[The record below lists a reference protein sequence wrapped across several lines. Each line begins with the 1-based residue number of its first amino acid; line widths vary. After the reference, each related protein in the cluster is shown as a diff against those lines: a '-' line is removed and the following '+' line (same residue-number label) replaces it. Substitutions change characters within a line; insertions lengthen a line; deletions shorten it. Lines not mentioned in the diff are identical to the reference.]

1 MVDKINPAAAANAYA
16 NVGKTA
22 AVKTIG
28 AVGGDA
34 VGKTSFSDM
43 LKNATTQS
51 INTMRAGERASA
63 RAVTGEASL
72 PEVVQAVNA
81 AELTLQTVVAIRD
94 RVIGAYQEI
103 MRMPI

>member
-1 MVDKINPAAAANAYA
+1 MVDKVNPAAAANAYA
-16 NVGKTA
+16 NIGKTA
-22 AVKTIG
+22 SIG
-28 AVGGDA
+28 TVGGDA
-34 VGKTSFSDM
+34 TGQTSFSDM
-43 LKNATTQS
+43 LKNAAVES
-51 INTMRAGERASA
+51 IKTMRAGESMSA

>member
-1 MVDKINPAAAANAYA
+1 MVDKVNPAAAANAYA
-16 NVGKTA
+16 NMGKTA
-22 AVKTIG
+22 SIG

-34 VGKTSFSDM
+34 TGQTSFGDM
-43 LKNATTQS
+43 LKNAAVDS
-51 INTMRAGERASA
+51 IKIMRAGEAASA
-63 RAVTGEASL
+63 RAVTGQASL